1 MFHNICVDQLL
12 LNQTPITINV
22 TINDNT
28 NNIVINTF
36 CQQSSENNSILRLMC
51 NTIQIIIISTINT
64 ENKSCPVI
72 INNLRVLHL
81 NHCRI

>member
-12 LNQTPITINV
+12 LNQIPTVIIVP
-22 TINDNT
+22 INDST
-28 NNIVINTF
+28 NNIVINTLY
-36 CQQSSENNSILRLMC
+36 QQFSENNSILRLMC
-51 NTIQIIIISTINT
+51 KTIQIIIISTINT
-64 ENKSCPVI
+64 ENKYCPVI